1 MVGRASSSIVFP
13 SHVVV
18 APGLPGLIEKTK
30 QCQDRI
36 TDIPEVID
44 DNAWVRYQ
52 CMQMK
57 IAVLG

>member
-1 MVGRASSSIVFP
+1 M
-13 SHVVV
+13 V